1 MQSRYLLALLPLLAC
16 DSGSDVEPRSGT
28 WTYGGSEV
36 ASNTCGADPL
46 TDPAGPF
53 TLNVSGDGK
62 FTVVDEAFDGSFECT
77 FSDGSYSCPSRV
89 ASEIVL
95 DGVSATVKLNAS
107 ISGTLESAT
116 ELSGT
121 QDVNVACEGESCAI
135 LASMYSLTLPCAYSY
150 TFSATAK

>member
-53 TLNVSGDGK
+53 TLGMYAHEIGALNRRLGNGSG
-62 FTVVDEAFDGSFECT
+62 F
-77 FSDGSYSCPSRV
+77 
-89 ASEIVL
+89 
-95 DGVSATVKLNAS
+95 
-107 ISGTLESAT
+107 
-116 ELSGT
+116 
-121 QDVNVACEGESCAI
+121 
-135 LASMYSLTLPCAYSY
+135 
-150 TFSATAK
+150 